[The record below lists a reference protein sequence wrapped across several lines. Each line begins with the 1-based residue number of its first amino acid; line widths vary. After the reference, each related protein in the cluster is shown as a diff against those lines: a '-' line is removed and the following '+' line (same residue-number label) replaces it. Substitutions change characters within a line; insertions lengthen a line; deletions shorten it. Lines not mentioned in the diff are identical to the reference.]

1 MLPTP
6 LHEKSPFGLLAT
18 IVLIIAILLSPQ
30 LPMAA
35 PPMPI
40 GGWLPVKVLL
50 ITVSVP
56 APLEIALPGLK
67 AQPPRPQATKLVLP
81 VKVLLITVSE
91 PPLAMAPPALPVN
104 VLSITANVPP
114 GPTLSM
120 APPKPAEGSVPVLP
134 AKVLFAT
141 LRALLLS
148 MAPPNALTMVR
159 FSMLRATP

>member
-35 PPMPI
+35 PPMPT
-40 GGWLPVKVLL
+40 GGGVPGKGLV
-50 ITVSVP
+50 ITVRV
-56 APLEIALPGLK
+56 AGALGSARPGLK
-67 AQPPRPQATKLVLP
+67 GQPPRPQAAKLVLP

-91 PPLAMAPPALPVN
+91 PPLVMARPALPVN
-104 VLSITANVPP
+104 VLSITASVPP

-120 APPKPAEGSVPVLP
+120 APPK
-134 AKVLFAT
+134 
-141 LRALLLS
+141 
-148 MAPPNALTMVR
+148 
-159 FSMLRATP
+159 